1 MGFGFWVLDF
11 GFWILDFGF
20 WNLNFGSWIS
30 GFGFWIPAL
39 GFFLFM
45 IFRPVRAVEMEEPT
59 KAQHLSILQC
69 LLLFRRPCPRP
80 PGFARFT
87 GAGSRL
93 GFEILGFG
101 FRTQILDLGFWT

>member
-1 MGFGFWVLDF
+1 MDLRFWALDF
-11 GFWILDFGF
+11 GFWTL
-20 WNLNFGSWIS
+20 
-30 GFGFWIPAL
+30 GFGFWTL
-39 GFFLFM
+39 GFGFRVLGFGFRVLVFLFM
-45 IFRPVRAVEMEEPT
+45 IFRLLRAVEMEEPT

-93 GFEILGFG
+93 GFGILGFG
-101 FRTQILDLGFWT
+101 FRIQVLDLGFWT